1 MNLNAN
7 FMARAIVTPRPDKWV
22 PSPLPGVE
30 RLMLDRLGDEVAR
43 ATSLVRY
50 APRSRFDLHTHHMG
64 EEFLVLD
71 GVFSDAAGDYPM
83 GTYVRNPPGSEHAPW
98 SRNGCTIFVKLR
110 QFDPQD
116 RMRVVRDT
124 TATDGWCPLEDG
136 ISELLLHRFGRE
148 EVCLLHLPLNTEW
161 SPIRD
166 GGTELLMLS
175 GRVALDGLA
184 LGPRAWMRFP
194 DDDRPTLRAEQ
205 ETRLYLK
212 TGHLP
217 RGNRSLY

>member
-7 FMARAIVTPRPDKWV
+7 FMARAIVTPAPDKWV

-30 RLMLDRLGDEVAR
+30 RLMLDRIGEEVAR

-50 APRSRFDLHTHHMG
+50 APRSRFDPHTHHKG

-71 GVFSDAAGDYPM
+71 GVFTDAMGDYPA

-98 SRNGCTIFVKLR
+98 SHDGCTIFVKLR

-124 TATDGWCPLEDG
+124 TAAEGWCPLEDG
-136 ISELLLHRFGRE
+136 ASELLLHRFGDE
-148 EVCLLHLPLNTEW
+148 EVCLLRLPTDTKW
-161 SPIRD
+161 RPSRS
-166 GGTELLMLS
+166 GGAELLVLS
-175 GRVALDGLA
+175 GCLAVDGLS
-184 LGPRAWMRFP
+184 LGPWSWMRFP
-194 DDDRPTLRAEQ
+194 DGDRPALRTEQ

-217 RGNRSLY
+217 RGDRCL